1 VGFVVAAGFL
11 HAWRMP
17 AFFLLAGLL
26 AASLLER
33 KGPRAFIV
41 DRTRRLLIPFVAL
54 WPVVW
59 AVDGGVTRWGRDSG
73 FSTFADPSLRPVH
86 LWFLLALAGFSLMM
100 VAVRAFRV
108 PAWLA
113 GGALPLLL
121 AVVQTTI
128 GEARP
133 ADSFLPDAASVL
145 SHGSCFFV
153 GTQLRSWAGRGAE
166 VMVMVGMV
174 VTLVVYNS
182 TSQWQ
187 PMWAAAGAAAGGVAA
202 LGLLGLSLRLTQEVA
217 GLSWLLDRAYWLYLV
232 HYPVVQVMHVLVAAL
247 SVGGVVKYAL
257 VCLVSLVLP
266 LSSWRLV
273 QLTPLGTLLQRR

>member
-1 VGFVVAAGFL
+1 
-11 HAWRMP
+11 
-17 AFFLLAGLL
+17 
-26 AASLLER
+26 
-33 KGPRAFIV
+33 
-41 DRTRRLLIPFVAL
+41 
-54 WPVVW
+54 
-59 AVDGGVTRWGRDSG
+59 
-73 FSTFADPSLRPVH
+73 
-86 LWFLLALAGFSLMM
+86 
-100 VAVRAFRV
+100 V